1 MESIKSESR
10 ERARVLALFRSGKS
24 KAEIGKEL
32 GRDKKA
38 VGKLLAQAIRGLA
51 PEAVTHG

>member
-1 MESIKSESR
+1 MESIKSESG

-38 VGKLLAQAIRGLA
+38 VARLLAEAIRGC
-51 PEAVTHG
+51 GNGR